1 MTGFVVWLQ
10 EFGKVRVSV
19 GSFKKKKKILK
30 GFYTFKVWERRP
42 KILQSVC

>member
-19 GSFKKKKKILK
+19 GSFKKKKKKNTKRVLHIQGL
-30 GFYTFKVWERRP
+30 GEET
-42 KILQSVC
+42 